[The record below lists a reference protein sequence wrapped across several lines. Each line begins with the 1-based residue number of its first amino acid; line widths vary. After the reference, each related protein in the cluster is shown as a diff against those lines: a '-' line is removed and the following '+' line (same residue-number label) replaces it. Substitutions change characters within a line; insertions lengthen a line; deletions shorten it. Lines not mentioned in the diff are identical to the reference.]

1 MRDLRD
7 REVYECVI
15 RFSEDVLVADGMDAE
30 RAATLGLK
38 VAELLRKDWGGQKMY
53 FSKAEELELQVRDLD
68 IYNRFHG
75 RREEASALA
84 KEFNLSEE
92 RIRQI
97 VQMVTARERARRQ
110 GGLFPND

>member
-15 RFSEDVLVADGMDAE
+15 RFCEDVLKPAGIPPDMAAEYGMQ
-30 RAATLGLK
+30 
-38 VAELLRKDWGGQKMY
+38 VAEKLRKDWGGQKMY

-84 KEFNLSEE
+84 KEFKLSEE

-110 GGLFPND
+110 GGLFP